1 MPSKQ
6 YDDLVARGFG
16 EPVMVLCHE
25 SWTVPMQQC
34 KKDPSEI
41 RVAQE
46 AKALARKPWSD
57 RVEDIVRLAHGW
69 PKLLAK
75 VMTKLHQDQL
85 ENARIGKKAGN
96 RKTAKEV
103 EVVDADV
110 PAVAT
115 EVAECEAEYRAWES
129 ALRENKGHKTVY
141 PFVIPLVDGELV

>member
-16 EPVMVLCHE
+16 EPVMVPCRE

-57 RVEDIVRLAHGW
+57 RIEDIVRMAHSW

-85 ENARIGKKAGN
+85 EKAHIGKKAGN
-96 RKTAKEV
+96 RKTANEV

-115 EVAECEAEYRAWES
+115 EAAVCEAEHRAWES